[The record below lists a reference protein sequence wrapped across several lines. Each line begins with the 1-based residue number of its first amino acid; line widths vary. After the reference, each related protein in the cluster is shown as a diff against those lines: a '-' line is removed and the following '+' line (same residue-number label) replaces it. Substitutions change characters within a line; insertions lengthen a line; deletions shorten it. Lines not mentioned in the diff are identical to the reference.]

1 MKISLDKKLKF
12 FLIQWF
18 YKLLPLGQKLVKT
31 QHYFALWY
39 EEESKAAHSWQH
51 LYYLS
56 LRKTTNIEFQVYG
69 GKIFFK
75 KKYLK
80 FLWNVQV
87 IFCHESSCASQMH
100 VKRKS
105 NAFQM
110 QVKCKSNASQMQ
122 VKCKSNCKFANLQIM
137 WNSFGIYW
145 KSCSNQCSHFIWIC
159 QLFFGGRNN
168 SFISEIS
175 RNFIKV
181 FTLSII
187 DCMNFQSSW
196 LSQPMKEKI
205 FEHKHFSS
213 SIALCTA

>member
-1 MKISLDKKLKF
+1 MILQIVTTWTKTRENAA
-12 FLIQWF
+12 
-18 YKLLPLGQKLVKT
+18 LLCIVI
-31 QHYFALWY
+31 WRR
-39 EEESKAAHSWQH
+39 ESKAAHSWQH

-56 LRKTTNIEFQVYG
+56 LRITTNIEFQVYG

-122 VKCKSNCKFANLQIM
+122 VKCKSNCKFANNVEFIRNLLKVM
-137 WNSFGIYW
+137 F
-145 KSCSNQCSHFIWIC
+145 KSMQSLYLDLSIIFW
-159 QLFFGGRNN
+159 GNN
-168 SFISEIS
+168 SFILEIS

>member
-1 MKISLDKKLKF
+1 MLYPYMAWWRFHLTKSWSF

-56 LRKTTNIEFQVYG
+56 LRITTNIEFQVYG

-122 VKCKSNCKFANLQIM
+122 VKLQICKFANNVEFIRNLLKVM
-137 WNSFGIYW
+137 F
-145 KSCSNQCSHFIWIC
+145 KSMQS
-159 QLFFGGRNN
+159 LYLD
-168 SFISEIS
+168 
-175 RNFIKV
+175 
-181 FTLSII
+181 LSII
-187 DCMNFQSSW
+187 FW
-196 LSQPMKEKI
+196 GKE
-205 FEHKHFSS
+205 
-213 SIALCTA
+213 